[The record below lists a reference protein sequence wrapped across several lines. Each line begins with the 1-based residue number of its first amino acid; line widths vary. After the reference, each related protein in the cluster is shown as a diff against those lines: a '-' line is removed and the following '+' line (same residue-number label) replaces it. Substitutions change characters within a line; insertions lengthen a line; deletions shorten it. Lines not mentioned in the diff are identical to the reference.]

1 MMWKI
6 GPNGRMK
13 KAVLAAAATVG
24 VVGLVAGCSSST
36 PGGTP
41 ASSSS
46 AKSLAGVTLTVAA
59 DWSGAE
65 QANFEKVLAK
75 FQTDTGAT
83 VNYTSYGN
91 NVATTLNT
99 KITGGNPPD
108 VAVIPQP
115 GLMKDLATKGSLI
128 PLSGAALAAVKKNY
142 SQTWID
148 LGSVNGKVY
157 GVWFKGSNK
166 STVWY
171 NTNVYK
177 NAGASVPT
185 TWTDFLKQLKVIS
198 DSGTPGL
205 SIGADIGWPLTDWF
219 ENVYL
224 RTAGAAK
231 YDQLSN
237 HQIPWTDPSVINA
250 LTILSQLWSNTALLE
265 PGGAQRTFADSVI
278 QVFGNPPKAG
288 TVYEGDFVAGV
299 IASNTKSVV
308 GKDAKFYNF
317 PSINGSAP
325 SVVGGGN
332 AAIQLTKNK
341 GAAELMAYLASP
353 EAASIWVKLGGF
365 TSPNKNVS
373 LSDYPDATSKQIAQ
387 AMIDAKTFRFDMSD
401 LAPSA
406 FGGTKGSGEWQIL
419 LDFYT
424 HPTDIQGT
432 AAKLEAAAKTAW
444 GN

>member
-1 MMWKI
+1 MKWKI
-6 GPNGRMK
+6 GPNSRAK
-13 KAVLAAAATVG
+13 KAVVAVAATVG
-24 VVGLVAGCSSST
+24 VIGLVAGCSSS
-36 PGGTP
+36 PGTS
-41 ASSSS
+41 ASPS

-65 QANFEKVLAK
+65 QANFEKVLAQ
-75 FQTDTGAT
+75 FQTDTGAKVT
-83 VNYTSYGN
+83 YTSYGN

-99 KITGGNPPD
+99 KIAGGTPPD

-128 PLSGAALAAVKKNY
+128 PLSGAALAEVKKNY

-185 TWTDFLKQLKVIS
+185 TWTDFLKQLKLIS

-205 SIGADIGWPLTDWF
+205 SIGADVGWPLTDWF

-224 RTAGAAK
+224 RTAGPAK

-265 PGGAQRTFADSVI
+265 PGGAQRTFSDSVT
-278 QVFGNPPKAG
+278 QVFGTPPKAG
-288 TVYEGDFVAGV
+288 TVYEGDFVGGV
-299 IASNTKSVV
+299 VASSTKSVV

-341 GAAELMAYLASP
+341 GAAELMTYLASP
-353 EAASIWVKLGGF
+353 AAATIWVKLGGF

-373 LSDYPDATSKQIAQ
+373 LSSYPDPTSKQIAQ
-387 AMIDAKTFRFDMSD
+387 AMIDAQTFRFDMSD

-419 LDFYT
+419 LDFYS

-432 AAKLEAAAKTAW
+432 ATKLEAAAKAAW
-444 GN
+444 GH